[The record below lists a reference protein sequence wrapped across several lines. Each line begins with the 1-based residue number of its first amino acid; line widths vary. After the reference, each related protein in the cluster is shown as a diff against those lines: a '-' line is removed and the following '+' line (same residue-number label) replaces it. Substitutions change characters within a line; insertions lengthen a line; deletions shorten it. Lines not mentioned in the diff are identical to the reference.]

1 MKIRKTHFSFWR
13 KLEPERLAKGTLI
26 AIKDT
31 SPAAPQQKDPPKID
45 LHLKSQK
52 WQQPERHQNWIRNWN
67 PNGPLLPH
75 HSAVQLLGF
84 IKAILISFPGAEG
97 ILSPVDTG
105 YGSGD
110 GKVTSSADQ
119 CRLKNMVQQQDNGKK
134 IIKKGNI
141 LILGYH
147 NEARGEEHAEERLQA
162 GPSEIGL
169 LVQS

>member
-1 MKIRKTHFSFWR
+1 MAHYSPTTLRFSCS
-13 KLEPERLAKGTLI
+13 
-26 AIKDT
+26 D
-31 SPAAPQQKDPPKID
+31 
-45 LHLKSQK
+45 
-52 WQQPERHQNWIRNWN
+52 
-67 PNGPLLPH
+67 
-75 HSAVQLLGF
+75 F
-84 IKAILISFPGAEG
+84 IKAILISFPGTEG

>member
-1 MKIRKTHFSFWR
+1 MKTRKTHFSFWR
-13 KLEPERLAKGTLI
+13 KHEPERLAKGTLI

-31 SPAAPQQKDPPKID
+31 SPAAHQQKDPPKID

-52 WQQPERHQNWIRNWN
+52 WLQPERHRNWIRNWN
-67 PNGPLLPH
+67 PNGH

-134 IIKKGNI
+134 IRKIEWKHFNTWV
-141 LILGYH
+141 
-147 NEARGEEHAEERLQA
+147 
-162 GPSEIGL
+162 S
-169 LVQS
+169 

>member
-1 MKIRKTHFSFWR
+1 MWRPLFCLFIYKRKNKA
-13 KLEPERLAKGTLI
+13 KLEKRHKYENPKNTLFFLTKAWKAKGTLI

-31 SPAAPQQKDPPKID
+31 SPAAP
-45 LHLKSQK
+45 KSISTSK
-52 WQQPERHQNWIRNWN
+52 VKNDCNRNWVRNWN
-67 PNGPLLPH
+67 PNGPQLPH

-84 IKAILISFPGAEG
+84 IKAILISFPGTEG

-134 IIKKGNI
+134 IIKIEWKHFNI
-141 LILGYH
+141 WV
-147 NEARGEEHAEERLQA
+147 
-162 GPSEIGL
+162 S
-169 LVQS
+169 